1 MATYK
6 DIQHLTGLSL
16 STISKYFN
24 GAPVRPG
31 SRSAIEAAVTRL
43 DYRVNPAARSLRR
56 GRSQSV
62 GVLLPALDNQF
73 HMAVIAAL
81 ELALREAGM
90 ALLVSLSRP
99 EAPGTA
105 VEFLLDKGVDG
116 IVAVPSATDEAALR
130 SVTAR
135 TPLVLIDW
143 LLPDAQVDA
152 VTLDNLGAGRM
163 AARHLIDHGH
173 REIAVI
179 GGPRDISSLRDRT
192 AGFVGECERAG
203 IALPPGRIVAA
214 PLTIAD
220 GAEAA
225 QQILFAPERPTAVFT
240 ANFELTVGTLQV
252 VSECGLNLGED
263 VSMIG
268 FDGAELAQLVR
279 PRLTTIIQPV
289 EALASAAAAHILAQ
303 MDQSAAAPTPV
314 ELSARLLTGG
324 SVRRL

>member
-31 SRSAIEAAVTRL
+31 SRSAIEAAVKRL

-179 GGPRDISSLRDRT
+179 GGPQDISSLRDRT
-192 AGFVGECERAG
+192 AGFVAECERAG
-203 IALPPGRIVAA
+203 IALPPGRIVAV

-303 MDQSAAAPTPV
+303 MDQSVAAPKPMQ
-314 ELSARLLTGG
+314 LSARLLTGG